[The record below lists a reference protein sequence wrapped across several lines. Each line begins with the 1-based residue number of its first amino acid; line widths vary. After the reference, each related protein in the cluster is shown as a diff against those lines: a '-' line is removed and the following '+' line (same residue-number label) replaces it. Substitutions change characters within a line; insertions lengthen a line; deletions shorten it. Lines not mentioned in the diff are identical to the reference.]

1 MKALY
6 EKPVTSKQYLH
17 HWMIEYSHT
26 IKILIHWTT
35 HVKLERQYLLFQFIN
50 NSLINQSSFNW
61 VLKVMWD
68 CFVSSLLCSVIS
80 PENVHYSLNQSD
92 VKIKQI
98 CPTMLTIQC
107 VKINQISGQSLT
119 KIWTLGLVVMAMKSR
134 SQRLLYVAA
143 HKWVQQDVFTSAD
156 VLVLLSVLIDS

>member
-1 MKALY
+1 MQHFPSKNKIRHLQFDHLKKFATYCHKIIHWCRVQLFIWSCSISYWIRKENEMKALY

-35 HVKLERQYLLFQFIN
+35 VKLERQYLLFQFIN

-107 VKINQISGQSLT
+107 VKIN
-119 KIWTLGLVVMAMKSR
+119 
-134 SQRLLYVAA
+134 
-143 HKWVQQDVFTSAD
+143 
-156 VLVLLSVLIDS
+156 